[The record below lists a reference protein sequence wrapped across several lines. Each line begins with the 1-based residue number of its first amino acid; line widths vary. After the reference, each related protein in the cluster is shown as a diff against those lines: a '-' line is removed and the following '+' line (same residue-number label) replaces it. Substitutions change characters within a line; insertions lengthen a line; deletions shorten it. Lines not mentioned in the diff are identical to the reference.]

1 MIKVFLSLPMNGLTT
16 KEVEEEIAK
25 MEKAVRKLYHT
36 TCYWTNNVEFVTNY
50 YYYPEKEVQRIRPYC
65 LGEAIKKMADCQLV
79 VFHPNYRQANGCWI
93 EYEVCNRYHINSYVL
108 SEEEL
113 V

>member
-1 MIKVFLSLPMNGLTT
+1 MIKVFLSLPMNGYNTREITEMLEKMQNAVLTIFN
-16 KEVEEEIAK
+16 ERGEMNGRI
-25 MEKAVRKLYHT
+25 
-36 TCYWTNNVEFVTNY
+36 EFVTNY
-50 YYYPEKEVQRIRPYC
+50 YFSPEKEVQHMRPYC
-65 LGEAIKKMADCQLV
+65 LGEAIKKMADCNLV